1 MYRNVMW
8 FCVLCDYYL
17 LYSAPK
23 LKWLSSSFPQP
34 GALTAGVEHPE
45 VPQRE
50 DLDVKTV
57 MGTYAAPGFSK
68 LPRCGSTLSY
78 LNFYYIYLFIC
89 VLGSRLPLSHGES
102 KGMCRRPRPS
112 LWRWFSSSA
121 TEDPGI
127 GLRSQLGIRDLCALS
142 LLTGP
147 SANFSYSIEVRILR
161 NLILYF
167 LQNNI
172 WKCQSSH
179 KNYSSYLSHILWAW
193 GTLSVRSFDS
203 QTWPSWRI

>member
-1 MYRNVMW
+1 MIEQ
-8 FCVLCDYYL
+8 FIS
-17 LYSAPK
+17 SA
-23 LKWLSSSFPQP
+23 WSTHGRG
-34 GALTAGVEHPE
+34 GASRGPSG
-45 VPQRE
+45 E

-57 MGTYAAPGFSK
+57 MGTYTAPGFSK
-68 LPRCGSTLSY
+68 LPRCGSTLSS

-127 GLRSQLGIRDLCALS
+127 ELTSQLGIRDLCALS

-179 KNYSSYLSHILWAW
+179 KNYSSYLSHILWVW

-203 QTWPSWRI
+203 QTRPSWRI